1 MSVNVDVNEEIR
13 RYIMKILYL
22 LLVTLFV
29 SHSFAAIHHDKKAL
43 VHFEMGNYFLQGGDW
58 DNAIKYY
65 NQARGKLGM
74 DEMEV
79 VLCRNMANAFMMKDD
94 TLSTEKLL
102 GSCIAKFDYKKIQEW
117 ASLREIFKVYAQIQA
132 DRVNPE
138 ILNKKRQMVKAR
150 MQAIKGN
157 RSVNLP
163 AQKKEGPKLGFK

>member
-1 MSVNVDVNEEIR
+1 
-13 RYIMKILYL
+13 MKIFYL
-22 LLVTLFV
+22 FLSLFFF

-74 DEMEV
+74 EQLEV
-79 VLCRNMANAFMMKDD
+79 VLCRNMANAFMMKEDK
-94 TLSTEKLL
+94 LSTEKLL

-132 DRVNPE
+132 DRVNPD
-138 ILNKKRQMVKAR
+138 ILDKKRKMAKAR
-150 MQAIKGN
+150 MQAIQKN
-157 RSVNLP
+157 RKQVLP
-163 AQKKEGPKLGFK
+163 PSKSEGPKLGFK

>member
-1 MSVNVDVNEEIR
+1 
-13 RYIMKILYL
+13 MKILSL
-22 LLVTLFV
+22 ILTAFV
-29 SHSFAAIHHDKKAL
+29 VSQSSAAIHHDKKAL

-74 DEMEV
+74 DQMEV

-102 GSCIAKFDYKKIQEW
+102 GSCIAQFDYKKIEEW
-117 ASLREIFKVYAQIQA
+117 SSLREIFKVYAQIQA

-150 MQAIKGN
+150 MQAIKEN
-157 RSVNLP
+157 QSASVP
-163 AQKKEGPKLGFK
+163 SQKTEGPKLGFK